1 MVVAAAPSPYWFV
14 TRGTGAMSLVLLTLS
29 VALGVAD
36 MRRMEVGNL
45 RFVVDALHRN
55 VALLAA
61 AFVALHVI
69 TTLLDAFAPI
79 SLLDV
84 VIPFHSSYR
93 PLWLGLGAISFD
105 LMAAVMITSVWRHRF
120 GLRTWRAVHWLVYA
134 SWPIA
139 LVHSYGTGTDPKTH
153 WMLVLTGLCVAL
165 VLVAVAARV
174 SAGWPANMPARL
186 SALGAAALLPL
197 GLVAWLPSGPLAS
210 GWARRAGTPVSL
222 LAAAHAA
229 TTPAGSARAPTSGSA
244 ASSGAAAGPL
254 SLTARFR
261 GRVRQEELGPGAA
274 AVDISLVVA
283 DPRLRHV
290 HIRIEGRGIPG
301 GGVDMSDSQV
311 SAGPASNP
319 DRYAGRVTGLSGA
332 TIQALASDGT
342 GGTVQIV
349 AQLQNQGPGGSAA
362 GVITARPGRAPSRSG
377 G

>member
-29 VALGVAD
+29 VALGVANL
-36 MRRMEVGNL
+36 RRMNIGNL

-61 AFVALHVI
+61 AFVGLHVV

-79 SLLDV
+79 TLFDV

-93 PLWLGLGAISFD
+93 PFWLGLGAISFD
-105 LMAAVMITSVWRHRF
+105 LMAAVIITSVWRHRF

-139 LVHSYGTGTDPKTH
+139 LLHSYGTGTDPKTH
-153 WMLVLTGLCVAL
+153 WMLLLTGVCVAV

-186 SALGAAALLPL
+186 SALGVAALLPL
-197 GLVAWLPSGPLAS
+197 GLLAWLPSGPLGA
-210 GWARRAGTPVSL
+210 GWARRAGTPPAL

-229 TTPAGSARAPTSGSA
+229 TTSAGAQAPASGAA
-244 ASSGAAAGPL
+244 ASSGAGGGPL
-254 SLTARFR
+254 SVTARFR

-311 SAGPASNP
+311 SAGPTSNP
-319 DRYAGRVTGLSGA
+319 DRYAGHVTALAGP
-332 TIQALASDGT
+332 TIQASASDGN
-342 GGTVQIV
+342 GGIVQIV
-349 AQLQNQGPGGSAA
+349 AQLQNQGPGGTAA
-362 GVITARPGRAPSRSG
+362 GVLTARSGRSP
-377 G
+377 

>member
-29 VALGVAD
+29 VALGVANV
-36 MRRMEVGNL
+36 RRMGVSDL
-45 RFVVDALHRN
+45 RFVIDALHRN

-61 AFVALHVI
+61 AFVGLHVV
-69 TTLLDAFAPI
+69 TTLLDSFAPI
-79 SLLDV
+79 TLLDV

-93 PLWLGLGAISFD
+93 PLWLGMGAISFD

-139 LVHSYGTGTDPKTH
+139 LVHSYGTGTDPKAH
-153 WMLVLTGLCVAL
+153 WMLVLTGLCVAA
-165 VLVAVAARV
+165 VLAAIAARV
-174 SAGWPANMPARL
+174 SAGWPANLPARL

-197 GLVAWLPSGPLAS
+197 GLVAWLPSGPLGS
-210 GWARRAGTPVSL
+210 GWARRAGTPPTL

-229 TTPAGSARAPTSGSA
+229 TTPASSARTPA
-244 ASSGAAAGPL
+244 SGAAAG
-254 SLTARFR
+254 SLAVTSRFR

-274 AVDISLVVA
+274 AVDISLIVA

-290 HIRIEGRGIPG
+290 HIRIEGRGIAG

-319 DRYAGRVTGLSGA
+319 DRYAGHVTALAGP
-332 TIQALASDGT
+332 TIQASASDGT
-342 GGTVQIV
+342 GSTLQIV
-349 AQLQNQGPGGSAA
+349 AQLQNQGPDGAAA
-362 GVITARPGRAPSRSG
+362 GVLTARAGRTP
-377 G
+377 